1 MRGTASHL
9 GADPPFPVIE
19 VRINARSNATG
30 TDPRGHMT
38 VDATGIH
45 SYRGGVTCLNVVG
58 NEATIGIEIEKSS
71 DPALEGQGE
80 LWSVVDGAG
89 TGQPD
94 RIAGYEITPTP
105 PTACPEL
112 FFNVPVI
119 SGDYVV
125 HDAAP

>member
-1 MRGTASHL
+1 
-9 GADPPFPVIE
+9 
-19 VRINARSNATG
+19 
-30 TDPRGHMT
+30 
-38 VDATGIH
+38 
-45 SYRGGVTCLNVVG
+45 VTCLNVVG

-80 LWSVVDGAG
+80 RWSVFDGAG
-89 TGQPD
+89 TGQQD

-112 FFNVPVI
+112 FLNLPVI